1 MKRTERQHLKRNEVQ
16 DFTRQAREILET
28 KPREVTAAAAA
39 VVVIV
44 ALAIGYY
51 AWNQHVQG
59 QAHDMLAQALII
71 ESARVAPP
79 VAPGGTAVVAPG
91 SYPNEQARAEAAI
104 AKLKAV
110 ADMYPS
116 TDAGL
121 FARYQQAAILVGTG
135 HAADAIPL
143 YNDVITRAGDSFY
156 GQVSRLGVAE
166 AHARGGQFDQ
176 AINDFKELAQ
186 RKDGP
191 LPIDGIL
198 MHLGRTYVEA
208 GKKNDA
214 QQTFNRIVE
223 EFPNSPY
230 SGEARQQVE
239 SLKKS

>member
-1 MKRTERQHLKRNEVQ
+1 
-16 DFTRQAREILET
+16 
-28 KPREVTAAAAA
+28 
-39 VVVIV
+39 VI
-44 ALAIGYY
+44 
-51 AWNQHVQG
+51 
-59 QAHDMLAQALII
+59 
-71 ESARVAPP
+71 
-79 VAPGGTAVVAPG
+79 APG
-91 SYPNEQARAEAAI
+91 SYPNEQARAEASI

-121 FARYQQAAILVGTG
+121 FARYQQAALLVGIG
-135 HAADAIPL
+135 RAADAIPL
-143 YNDVITRAGDSFY
+143 YNDVIKRAGDSFY

-191 LPIDGIL
+191 LPVDGIL

-208 GKKNDA
+208 GKKSDA